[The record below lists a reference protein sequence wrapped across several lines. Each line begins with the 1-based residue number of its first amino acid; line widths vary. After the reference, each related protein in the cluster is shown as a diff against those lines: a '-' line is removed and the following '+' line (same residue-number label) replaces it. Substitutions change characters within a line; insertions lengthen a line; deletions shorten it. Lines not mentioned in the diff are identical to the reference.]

1 MGNPQSIPKVVEML
15 LRCLKLLLIV
25 SVLPFLSLTVYGG
38 VPKLVISDCEDSSV
52 WSGGQL
58 DMEHVKQG
66 QSSIRWAHGEAGSI
80 SVSQFP
86 RDWSDYNQLSFW
98 LYSERATGSRFM
110 VVLTSENDKTPGMDY
125 YSLRITLDFTGWR
138 RYAMP
143 FMEMGV
149 ARSPLGWHD
158 IQRLTLTA
166 SGWGNE
172 PHPEA
177 VAYVDDVLVSKEA
190 VMKGPRITDEE
201 FIDALNANYPGMEKV
216 NAAAEKGDLEAAKH
230 EFVEHIKHR
239 ERPVWHFDW
248 RDRPKVPDSDRRNTE
263 RADRI
268 LERELSS
275 VGVAH
280 KFEGEIDWTLN
291 PINYREWPWQLNRH
305 PFWVTLGRAYWSTD
319 DEKYAKEFVYQMT
332 HWVEHC
338 PVPVMSSGNSS
349 ATWRTIEAGIR
360 TSGSWMHSFHYFLS
374 SPSFTDEAVITM
386 LKSFVEHAR
395 HLMRWP
401 TGGNWLT
408 MESNGLFH
416 IGTMFPEFKEADSW
430 RKTAVDRM
438 YAELDNQVYPDGA
451 QIELTTGYH
460 QVSLHNFVGLME
472 LATLNE
478 VDMPIDYLNKLERMY
493 RYNLYASMPNGRLPG
508 LNDGGMVSIRRSM
521 QKGFEYFPHR
531 RDFQWAATGGTEGE
545 MPKEDSYAFPYAGQF
560 VMRSG
565 WDEGDRYLLM
575 DAGPFGYGHQHEDK
589 LSFVLYA
596 YGKVHVID
604 PGNYAYDS
612 SKWRRYIIS
621 TYAHNTILVDG
632 QPQNR
637 RRMPRDSYVV
647 KEPLPSKWIS
657 RGDVDYCVGLY
668 DEGYGPEGD
677 KTISHK
683 RRVFFVKPDYWIVTD
698 TMTPSDDAEHGYESM
713 FHLDAA
719 AAYVDKETNKVETQN
734 PDASNLAIIPPEDDN
749 LKVEIVSGQE
759 EPVVQGWIPAGGYK
773 VRPIPTPIF
782 TKAGAGTTW
791 FVYVFYPVAEGQKLP
806 ITSVEPMEVKSDGK
820 IYPDARAVKLSF
832 DDGRAHYFLQADRG
846 GELLNFAGFSTDAEA
861 VLVQVGQDSSME
873 AVIEVR

>member
-1 MGNPQSIPKVVEML
+1 ML
-15 LRCLKLLLIV
+15 LRCLKSLLFV
-25 SVLPFLSLTVYGG
+25 SILSTLSLTAYGDL
-38 VPKLVISDCEDSSV
+38 PKLIISDCEDSDV

-58 DMEHVKQG
+58 DRQHVKQG
-66 QSSIRWAHGEAGSI
+66 QFSIKWAHGQASSI
-80 SVSQFP
+80 SINQFP
-86 RDWSDYNQLSFW
+86 HDWSDYNQLSFW
-98 LYSERATGSRFM
+98 LYSERTTGSQFM
-110 VVLTSENDKTPGMDY
+110 IILTSENDKTPGMDY
-125 YSLRITLDFTGWR
+125 YSLSIKLDFTGWR
-138 RYAMP
+138 RYDIP
-143 FMEMGV
+143 FIEMGV
-149 ARSPLGWHD
+149 ARSPLGWHN
-158 IQRLTLTA
+158 IQRLMFTA

-177 VAYVDDVLVSKEA
+177 VVYVDDVVVVKEA
-190 VMKGPRITDEE
+190 LMKGPRITDEE
-201 FIDALNANYPGMEKV
+201 FIDALNLDYPGMEGVKTAV
-216 NAAAEKGDLEAAKH
+216 EENDLQAAEH
-230 EFVEHIKHR
+230 EFVEHIERR

-248 RDRPKVPDSDRRNTE
+248 RDRPKVLDSDRPDTKA
-263 RADRI
+263 ADRI
-268 LERELSS
+268 LARELSS
-275 VGVAH
+275 VGVPH

-305 PFWVTLGRAYWSTD
+305 PFWVTLGRTYWNTGE
-319 DEKYAKEFVYQMT
+319 EKYAEEFVYQMT
-332 HWVEHC
+332 HWVENC
-338 PVPVMSSGNSS
+338 PVPTMTSGNSS

-360 TSGSWMHSFHYFLS
+360 TSGSWMNSFHYFLS
-374 SPSFTDEAVITM
+374 SPSFTDDAVITM

-416 IGTMFPEFKEADSW
+416 IGTMFPEFKEADDW

-460 QVSLHNFVGLME
+460 QVSLYNFVGLMK
-472 LATLNE
+472 LAVLND
-478 VDMPIDYLNKLERMY
+478 VDMPDDYLSKLERMY
-493 RYNLYASMPNGRLPG
+493 HYNLYASMPDGRLPG
-508 LNDGGMVSIRRSM
+508 LNDGSMVSIRRSM
-521 QKGFEYFPHR
+521 QEGFGYFPHR
-531 RDFQWAATGGTEGE
+531 KDFQWAATRGDEGE
-545 MPKEDSYAFPYAGQF
+545 RPEEDSYAFPYAGQF

-565 WDEGDRYLLM
+565 WDVDDRYLLM

-637 RRMPRDSYVV
+637 RRMPRDTYVV
-647 KEPLPSKWIS
+647 KEPLYSKWIS
-657 RGDVDYCVGLY
+657 RGDHDYCVGLY

-677 KTISHK
+677 RTVSHK
-683 RRVFFVKPDYWIVTD
+683 RRAFFAKPDYWIVTD
-698 TMTPSDDAEHGYESM
+698 TMTPSDDAEHKYESM

-719 AAYVDKETNKVETQN
+719 ATRVNEETNKVETEN
-734 PDASNLAIIPPEDDN
+734 PDASNLAIIPPKGDD
-749 LKVEIVSGQE
+749 LTVEIISGQE
-759 EPVVQGWIPAGGYK
+759 EPVVQGWVPAGGYK

-782 TKAGAGTTW
+782 TKTRAGTTW
-791 FVYVFYPVAEGQKLP
+791 FLYVFYPVPRDRELP
-806 ITSVEPMEVKSDGK
+806 ITSVEPLEVKSGDQV
-820 IYPDARAVKLSF
+820 YTDARAVRISF
-832 DDGRAHYFLQADRG
+832 DDGVTHYFLQADRG
-846 GELLNFAGFSTDAEA
+846 GELLDFASFSTDAEA
-861 VLVQVGQDSSME
+861 TLVQVGPDGRAK
-873 AVIEVR
+873 AVMEVR